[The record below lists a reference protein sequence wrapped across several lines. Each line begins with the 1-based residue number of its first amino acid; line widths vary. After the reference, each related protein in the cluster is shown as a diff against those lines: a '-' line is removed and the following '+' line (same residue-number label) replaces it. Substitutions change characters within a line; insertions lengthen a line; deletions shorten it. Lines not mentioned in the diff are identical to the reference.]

1 MSATPAERLY
11 AIVEQGLCIG
21 CGLCQSVAPPGVIGV
36 RRVPS
41 GYEAPVVLGRL
52 DHATVDTIYDVCPGT
67 RVDGLPERLHGPGTT
82 TDAVWGPWQRMVRTW
97 ASDPAIRHRGST
109 GGVLTALAVLIK
121 NQNKD
126 GSWSMDNGDYAIAGT
141 SLGLM
146 AFMVEG
152 HFPGFGRYGAPLDR
166 AKNYLL
172 KRYEDSPTGAMGVK
186 MYEIGLFTI
195 AMSELWGM
203 TKNPEDNREIQEA
216 LEGVVQ
222 IILRSQSPLGGW
234 RYAPRPDAG
243 QDTSVTAMVF
253 VSLASAREAGI
264 LVPTETID
272 RLTNYL
278 RDQAFDENRGGFG
291 YQGKG
296 YTVACTAG
304 GVYAAQLAGNRETEW
319 VEAALSSLEN
329 DPKMFSRKDN
339 GHYYYSHYYAMQ
351 AMVQASDVRY
361 AKWYPKIRD
370 SLISLQQPNGSWQ
383 EKEQDYPTK
392 PRWQSSS
399 LERRTGTFRCIKGKD
414 RPPILNLALTL
425 NPNPNCTAGN

>member
-1 MSATPAERLY
+1 MNAIIQTLNYPLRWLSTMILSGIVTLPLY
-11 AIVEQGLCIG
+11 AENDQPFELVDEENAPELTEAASKAIDRGLKY
-21 CGLCQSVAPPGVIGV
+21 L
-36 RRVPS
+36 
-41 GYEAPVVLGRL
+41 
-52 DHATVDTIYDVCPGT
+52 
-67 RVDGLPERLHGPGTT
+67 
-82 TDAVWGPWQRMVRTW
+82 
-97 ASDPAIRHRGST
+97 
-109 GGVLTALAVLIK
+109 LA
-121 NQNKD
+121 NQKPD

-152 HFPGFGRYGAPLDR
+152 HFPGFGEYGDALDR
-166 AKNYLL
+166 AKNYLI
-172 KRYEDSPTGAMGVK
+172 KRNKDSPSGAMGVK

-203 TKNPEDNREIQEA
+203 TKDPADNEEIQTA
-216 LEGVVQ
+216 LERSVD

-253 VSLASAREAGI
+253 VSLASAREAGV

-278 RDQAFDENRGGFG
+278 RDQAFDEQRGGFG

-296 YTVACTAG
+296 YTIACTAG

-339 GHYYYSHYYAMQ
+339 GHFYYSHYYAMQ
-351 AMVQASDVRY
+351 AMVQASDERY
-361 AKWYPKIRD
+361 AKWYPQIRD
-370 SLISLQQPNGSWQ
+370 ALINLQQPDGSWV
-383 EKEQDYPTK
+383 EKENDYPHKT
-392 PRWQSSS
+392 PMAIII
-399 LERRTGTFRCIKGKD
+399 LGT
-414 RPPILNLALTL
+414 
-425 NPNPNCTAGN
+425 PNRYIPVYQR

>member
-1 MSATPAERLY
+1 MNAIIQRLQHQLQLAALAAACLLATPCLAENDAAFDPTGADKAPELTEAAKK
-11 AIVEQGLCIG
+11 AIDRGLKF
-21 CGLCQSVAPPGVIGV
+21 L
-36 RRVPS
+36 
-41 GYEAPVVLGRL
+41 
-52 DHATVDTIYDVCPGT
+52 
-67 RVDGLPERLHGPGTT
+67 
-82 TDAVWGPWQRMVRTW
+82 
-97 ASDPAIRHRGST
+97 
-109 GGVLTALAVLIK
+109 LA

-152 HFPGFGRYGAPLDR
+152 HFPGFGEYGAALDR

-172 KRYEDSPTGAMGVK
+172 KRNQDSPSGAMGVK

-203 TKNPEDNREIQEA
+203 TKDPNDNDKIQVA
-216 LEGVVQ
+216 LERSVQ

-253 VSLASAREAGI
+253 VSLASAREAGV

-272 RLTNYL
+272 RLTGYL
-278 RDQAFDENRGGFG
+278 RDQAFDEQRGGFG
-291 YQGKG
+291 YQGPG
-296 YTVACTAG
+296 YTIACTAG

-319 VEAALSSLEN
+319 VQAALTSLEN

-339 GHYYYSHYYAMQ
+339 GYFYYSHYYAMQ
-351 AMVQASDVRY
+351 AMVQAGDERY
-361 AKWYPKIRD
+361 AKWYPQIRD
-370 SLISLQQPNGSWQ
+370 ALINLQKPDGSWV
-383 EKEQDYPTK
+383 EKEQDYPHKT
-392 PRWQSSS
+392 PMAIII
-399 LERRTGTFRCIKGKD
+399 LGT
-414 RPPILNLALTL
+414 
-425 NPNPNCTAGN
+425 PNRYIPVYQR